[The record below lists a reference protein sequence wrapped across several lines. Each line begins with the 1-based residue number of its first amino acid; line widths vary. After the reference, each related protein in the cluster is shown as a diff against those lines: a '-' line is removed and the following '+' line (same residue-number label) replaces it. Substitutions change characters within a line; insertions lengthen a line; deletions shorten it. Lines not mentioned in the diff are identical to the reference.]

1 MLRMVLFLNPVN
13 SSCER
18 SVFMIGVIEYK
29 AGNAPSVLNSLHK
42 LNDPAELIS
51 SPRDISTVKGI
62 ILPGVGSAGAT
73 MDSLR
78 KMGFLDVLEEK
89 VLNDGVPFLGIC
101 IGLQILFDHS
111 EEGDTECL
119 GWIPGNVRRFPEDK
133 VRVPQIGWNEV
144 KFIRNHAVISGLNES
159 EFFYFVNSYY
169 VTSANEEVV
178 LARTQYGV
186 DFCSM
191 ISYKNIFGAQF
202 HIEKS
207 GVMGLRLLKNFSM
220 IAEGVLC

>member
-1 MLRMVLFLNPVN
+1 MRCIIECPVGVDIF
-13 SSCER
+13 SSGY
-18 SVFMIGVIEYK
+18 SK
-29 AGNAPSVLNSLHK
+29 
-42 LNDPAELIS
+42 
-51 SPRDISTVKGI
+51 VKGI

-111 EEGDTECL
+111 EEGDTECWD
-119 GWIPGNVRRFPEDK
+119 GFPECKEISEDK

-159 EFFYFVNSYY
+159 EFFILLIHIMSRRRMRRLYWREHS
-169 VTSANEEVV
+169 TAW
-178 LARTQYGV
+178 
-186 DFCSM
+186 
-191 ISYKNIFGAQF
+191 ISVQ
-202 HIEKS
+202 
-207 GVMGLRLLKNFSM
+207 
-220 IAEGVLC
+220 